1 MNQAKH
7 VQTAGRRHAQTADR
21 SSERGVSLAIT
32 LMVMAL
38 LLGLAAVVLTRTV
51 AETQITSNDTAE
63 SHAFNA
69 AEAALEDA
77 TRDFATVVENRLIPT
92 SQDITNIQNKAVPY
106 FSDQGYTFTKRL
118 TQLRDA
124 QVVTQTK
131 GQYQGLISLRDE
143 WQIEVTAKNIATGVE
158 TQVRRRFFNDRIPIF
173 QFGAFY
179 QDDLEVTDPPT
190 FLMNGRVHT
199 NGNFFVHSNGNDI
212 RFKSKIT
219 IGGELIRDI
228 WKNGA
233 AQTSSEQSAAV
244 YAQNTLNVDTQ
255 LPYNRGSVTC
265 SQGSGGILKDNTGR
279 HFPYPRCVKNTN
291 WPTFSKNFEGN
302 VVTNAKQL
310 TLPLD
315 RLPAPLIEM
324 IRRGKNIGDMENVGG
339 SVTAVTSGRDEQ
351 GILARERYANKEG
364 IRISLADSRDRLPQ
378 CAGVPITTDCGVRLD
393 GSYGSSLG
401 YRPLAMTDG
410 YQATAVNGN
419 RLAVNGREVWIKVE
433 LVTFDYDNERPI
445 TEDVTEDILS
455 LGVTEPVVTTSTS
468 SLQVSGFTTAT
479 DARSI
484 IKLQR
489 FVVPGPAIPTSS
501 PSYTTSFTVNS
512 KALNLVTRYK
522 SVKTTVT
529 NPATQCTGTNCT
541 ADDSFT
547 ASMNNS
553 GTSSTSTN
561 ESAHYQ
567 IASING
573 TAQSNRYVIVPFPIQ
588 LHDTREGNRSDS
600 TSGLSSGRVY
610 KNGVMSV
617 IDIDVAN
624 LRSFLA
630 GTWNGKLPTGT
641 TWAASHGNQSL
652 RSTNIPQ
659 NRGWVVYVSDRRGD
673 YNFDGRYDMEDVNPD
688 DNSLIEEDVDNDG
701 QIETDY
707 SNEAPNADS
716 QVYAGQAVVADHS
729 FYRRAVRLINADTL
743 PGVYDAADAGNTRGL
758 TVASENP
765 VYVFGNYNA
774 TSVAVAGGTNV
785 TTSDRYS
792 PYNSSLHIPASIASD
807 LVTILSESWNDAE
820 SFTYPNAPGNRVAS
834 NTVVRF
840 AMLAGDPITGYS
852 PNAGLTGNQNGGL
865 INFPRFLETWSSK
878 RLNYSGSF
886 INLYNAFNSNGRHKC
901 CNTVYTPPTRDWTFE
916 ESFRDPGRLPPG
928 TPYVY
933 LISFTG
939 FERVND

>member
-1 MNQAKH
+1 MNQAKYEQPIANRRKQL
-7 VQTAGRRHAQTADR
+7 VGRQ
-21 SSERGVSLAIT
+21 SERGVSLAIT

-38 LLGLAAVVLTRTV
+38 LLGLAAVALTRTV

-63 SHAFNA
+63 SHVFNA

-92 SQDITNIQNKAVPY
+92 TQDISNIQNKPVPY
-106 FSDQGYTFTKRL
+106 FSDQGYAFTKRL

-143 WQIEVTAKNIATGVE
+143 WQIDVTAKNIATGVE

-179 QDDLEVTDPPT
+179 QDDLEVTNPPT

-233 AQTSSEQSAAV
+233 SQTSSEKSAAV

-255 LPYNRGSVTC
+255 LPNNRGSVTC
-265 SQGSGGILKDNTGR
+265 AQGSGGILRDNTGR
-279 HFPYPRCVKNTN
+279 NFPYPRCVKNTN
-291 WPTFSKNFEGN
+291 WPTFSKSFEGN

-351 GILARERYANKEG
+351 GILSRERYANKEG

-393 GSYGSSLG
+393 GPFGSSLG
-401 YRPLAMTDG
+401 YQPRVMTDG
-410 YQATAVNGN
+410 YQATPVNGN

-455 LGVTEPVVTTSTS
+455 LGVTEPVVTSSTS
-468 SLQVSGFTTAT
+468 SLLVNGYTTAT

-484 IKLQR
+484 IKVQR
-489 FVVPGPAIPTSS
+489 FVVPGPAIPASS
-501 PSYTTSFTVNS
+501 PAYATSFTVNS
-512 KALNLVTRYK
+512 KSLNLVTRYK

-553 GTSSTSTN
+553 GTSSTSTD
-561 ESAHYQ
+561 ESAHYK

-573 TAQSNRYVIVPFPIQ
+573 TAQANRYVIVPFPIQ
-588 LHDTREGNRSDS
+588 LHDTREGNRADS
-600 TSGLSSGRVY
+600 TSGLSTGRVY

-624 LRSFLA
+624 FRSFLA
-630 GTWNGKLPTGT
+630 GAWDGKLPTGT
-641 TWAASHGNQSL
+641 RWAASHGNQSL

-673 YNFDGRYDMEDVNPD
+673 NNFDGRYDMEDVNPD
-688 DNSLIEEDVDNDG
+688 DNSLIEEDIDNDG
-701 QIETDY
+701 RIVTDY

-716 QVYAGQAVVADHS
+716 QVYASQAAVADHS
-729 FYRRAVRLINADTL
+729 FYRRAVRLINAATL
-743 PGVYDAADAGNTRGL
+743 PGVYDSAVAGNTRGFTL
-758 TVASENP
+758 ASENP
-765 VYVFGNYNA
+765 VYVWGNYNA
-774 TSVAVAGGTNV
+774 TSVTVAGGTNV
-785 TTSDRYS
+785 STSDRYY
-792 PYNSSLHIPASIASD
+792 PYNTSLHIPASVVSD
-807 LVTILSESWNDAE
+807 LVTILSGSWNDGE
-820 SFTYPNAPGNRVAS
+820 SFAYPNAPGSRVAS

-852 PNAGLTGNQNGGL
+852 PSAGLTGNQNGGL

-878 RLNYSGSF
+878 RLNYAGSF
-886 INLYNAFNSNGRHKC
+886 INLFNAFNSNARHKC

-916 ESFRDPGRLPPG
+916 ESFREPSRLPPG